1 MTRIAI
7 IGAGLTGLVLAHRLK
22 ATASVTVFEKSRG
35 VSGRMSTRYTERY
48 QFDHGAQFF
57 IAKTDRFRSFLQPHI
72 AQGIVAR
79 WDAVFVELNRRE
91 ILSKRHWDEKFPHYV
106 AVPGM
111 SHLGKYLATDLDV
124 RLKTRVAEI
133 GGTDSGWQLHSETGH
148 KLGEF
153 DWVVSTT
160 PPAQA
165 AELLPA
171 SFDHLHHLIQTKM
184 VGCYALLLGMQTPIQ
199 LSWQAALVLDADIS
213 WISVNSSK
221 PGRSGGFCL
230 LVHATNA
237 WSEKHIDDDVNN
249 VKYHL
254 AQETSD
260 VLGHDVTNADYFKVH
275 RWRYANIEKQNC
287 PVTYVD
293 EERSLAA
300 CGDWCIQ
307 GRVEAAF
314 TSATSLADRLES
326 LL

>member
-1 MTRIAI
+1 LTRIAI
-7 IGAGLTGLVLAHRLK
+7 IGAGLSGLVLAHRLK
-22 ATASVTVFEKSRG
+22 ATASATVFEKSRG

-57 IAKTDRFRSFLQPHI
+57 VAKTDKFHSFLQAPI
-72 AQGIVAR
+72 AQGVVAR
-79 WDAVFVELNRRE
+79 WDAVFVELNRSD
-91 ILSKRHWDEKFPHYV
+91 ILSRRIWDENFPHYV

-124 RLKTRVAEI
+124 RLRTRVADI
-133 GGTDSGWQLHSETGH
+133 VGTDNGWQLLSDTGH
-148 KLGEF
+148 SLGEF
-153 DWVVSTT
+153 DWIVSTT

-171 SFDHLHHLIQTKM
+171 SFCHLHRLKQTKM
-184 VGCYALLLGMQTPIQ
+184 VGCYALLLGMQTPIR
-199 LSWQAALVLDADIS
+199 LPWQAALVLDADIS

-221 PGRSGGFCL
+221 PGRSGGFSL
-230 LVHATNA
+230 LVHASNA
-237 WSEKHIDDDVNN
+237 WSEEHIEDDVNG
-249 VKYHL
+249 VKHHL

-260 VLGHDVTNADYFKVH
+260 QLGHDVTNADYCRVH
-275 RWRYANIEKQNC
+275 RWRYANVEKQNS